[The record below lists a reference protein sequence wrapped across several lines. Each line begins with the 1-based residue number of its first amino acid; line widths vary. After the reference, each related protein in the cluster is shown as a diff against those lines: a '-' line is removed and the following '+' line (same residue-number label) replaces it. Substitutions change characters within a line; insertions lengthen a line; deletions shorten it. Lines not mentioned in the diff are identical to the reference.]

1 MYAYLERFE
10 EYLLAEKCVSPH
22 THKAYTNDIKQ
33 LILFLQK
40 KDIDSFDKVTSH
52 LLREF
57 LKKLKDGK
65 YAARTMSR
73 KVAAMKLFCR
83 FLSERH
89 GFPNH
94 AAALLFPKLDKRLP
108 SYCTEDDVVK
118 LLAASEMNRN
128 PKGLR
133 NKVLLYLLYVT
144 GVRVSEAVNIKLSDI
159 NSDLRK
165 IQIRG
170 KGGKTR
176 VIPLPDKSVE
186 LLQDYIT
193 NIRPLL
199 MPKKFFSIHEDYL
212 FPNTRGKRVQPLS
225 RQAAWAVVKK
235 MLHVSNIDKNIS
247 PHTLRHSI
255 ATHLLK
261 SGWDIRSLQ
270 LFLGHENITTVE
282 IYTHV
287 DTTYLR
293 SVYNKKHPRS

>member
-1 MYAYLERFE
+1 MKVYLERFE
-10 EYLLAEKCVSPH
+10 DYLLAEKCVSSH

-33 LILFLQK
+33 LITFLQK
-40 KDIDSFDKVTSH
+40 KEIPSFEQVTGA
-52 LLREF
+52 LLKSF
-57 LKKLKDGK
+57 LKQLKEGN

-73 KVAAMKLFCR
+73 KVAAMKLFFR
-83 FLSERH
+83 FLAERCSL
-89 GFPNH
+89 PNP
-94 AAALLFPKLDKRLP
+94 ATALMFPKLDKRLP

-118 LLAASEMNRN
+118 LLAASEKNEN
-128 PKGLR
+128 PKGVR

-144 GVRVSEAVNIKLSDI
+144 GVRVSEAINIKLSDI
-159 NSDLRK
+159 NTDTRR
-165 IQIRG
+165 IQVRG

-176 VIPLPDKSVE
+176 IIPLPDQSAI

-193 NIRPLL
+193 RIRPLL
-199 MPKKFFSIHEDYL
+199 VPKRYFSSNEDYL
-212 FPNTRGKRVQPLS
+212 FPNARGKRVQPLS

-235 MLHVSNIDKNIS
+235 MLHLSHIDKNIS

-261 SGWDIRSLQ
+261 GGWDIRSLQ
-270 LFLGHENITTVE
+270 LFLGHENIATVE